1 MDISQIID
9 VKLFTLSCMV
19 FESIDFILITKKH
32 LNMKRLN
39 LLITTLLISFLSVNA
54 QDLTMDEVLAN
65 YYEVMGFDKLKDIN
79 TVVMTGQSINQGMET
94 PFSITTVRPD
104 KFRLEVE
111 IQGQKMIQV
120 YNSGSG
126 WFVAPWTGSL
136 DPQDLPAEQL
146 KSMKRQ
152 ADIDGPLYNY
162 KEKGHTA
169 EFLGIDDMEGSEV
182 YKIKLTFD
190 DGDAATYL
198 IDAENFVVLKEES
211 IINMRGQEIKN
222 ETYFSDFKPIND
234 MIMPFSMEMK
244 MNGQTGQTISIE
256 TVEFDMEVDMNIFE
270 KPAPA
275 PVETEEPEQK

>member
-1 MDISQIID
+1 
-9 VKLFTLSCMV
+9 MV
-19 FESIDFILITKKH
+19 FELKGFILITKKH

-39 LLITTLLISFLSVNA
+39 LLIATLLISFLSVNA

-136 DPQDLPAEQL
+136 DAQDLPAEQL
-146 KSMKRQ
+146 KPMKRQ

-169 EFLGIDDMEGSEV
+169 EFLGKDDMEGSEV

-190 DGDAATYL
+190 DGDAATYF
-198 IDAENFVVLKEES
+198 IDAENFVILKEES
-211 IINMRGQEIKN
+211 IINMRGQELKN

-234 MIMPFSMEMK
+234 MIMSFSMEMK

-256 TVEFDMEVDMNIFE
+256 TVEFDTKVDMNIFE
-270 KPAPA
+270 KPT
-275 PVETEEPEQK
+275 PVPVKTEETEQK